1 MICADYFQFENKIYL
16 VIVDRYSNWPIVIRG
31 AGKAEDLVKE
41 LRDVFVTF
49 GVPEELTSDGGP
61 QFSAGFT
68 QDFLNS
74 WGVKHRVSSVG
85 NPHSN
90 CRAEVAVKTVKRML
104 MANTSPSGSLNVDSF
119 QKAMLIYR
127 NSIDPET
134 KTSPS
139 GIIFGRPTRDPIPT
153 PLGRYCPHSTWQE
166 TIVNRELALSKRH
179 VREKEKWHQN
189 TRLLPQLK
197 TGDSVYLQNL
207 SGNHPLRWERTGTV
221 VECKPHHQYVVKV
234 DGSGRTTLR
243 NRRHLRKFTPFMSAD
258 HKFNSQYFSHPT
270 EAEIPPIQQPRDTES
285 LPVPAIT
292 PPEAED
298 PPQPTTSVSQPEELN
313 APENTD
319 PLIDS
324 IPSDINNAP
333 TPPAEIEKTSGNKL
347 PLALRRLLPH
357 NKAGRREN

>member
-1 MICADYFQFENKIYL
+1 M
-16 VIVDRYSNWPIVIRG
+16 
-31 AGKAEDLVKE
+31 
-41 LRDVFVTF
+41 TF

-85 NPHSN
+85 NPHAN

-166 TIVNRELALSKRH
+166 TVVNRELALSKRH
-179 VREKEKWHQN
+179 AREKEKWHQN
-189 TRLLPQLK
+189 TKLLPQLK

-207 SGNHPLRWERTGTV
+207 SGNHPLR
-221 VECKPHHQYVVKV
+221 
-234 DGSGRTTLR
+234 
-243 NRRHLRKFTPFMSAD
+243 
-258 HKFNSQYFSHPT
+258 
-270 EAEIPPIQQPRDTES
+270 
-285 LPVPAIT
+285 
-292 PPEAED
+292 
-298 PPQPTTSVSQPEELN
+298 
-313 APENTD
+313 
-319 PLIDS
+319 
-324 IPSDINNAP
+324 
-333 TPPAEIEKTSGNKL
+333 
-347 PLALRRLLPH
+347 
-357 NKAGRREN
+357 